1 MASDLSFA
9 QRPVP
14 PPRLCPVC
22 ASEVDITSRH
32 VTVQGSAV
40 RIYCSAECMRG
51 EGIADELAYAPPA
64 PAAGGWL
71 RPVVGGTA
79 LLGVLFITDTR
90 IPAPPPAPPPVS
102 ATLLAIPDFPPAP
115 LEPTPQIVEPDP

>member
-1 MASDLSFA
+1 MPRIASDLSFA

-40 RIYCSAECMRG
+40 RNGAPSLLTEAAPGVVRG
-51 EGIADELAYAPPA
+51 AAPKRSKSGRSRRERVKAA
-64 PAAGGWL
+64 PTAA
-71 RPVVGGTA
+71 
-79 LLGVLFITDTR
+79 
-90 IPAPPPAPPPVS
+90 
-102 ATLLAIPDFPPAP
+102 
-115 LEPTPQIVEPDP
+115 EPTPSEDSAPEALPTGPDR